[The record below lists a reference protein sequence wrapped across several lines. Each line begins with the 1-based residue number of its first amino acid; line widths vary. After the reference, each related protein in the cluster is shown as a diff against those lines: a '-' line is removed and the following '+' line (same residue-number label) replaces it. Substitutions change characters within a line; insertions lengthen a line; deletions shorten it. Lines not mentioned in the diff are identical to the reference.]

1 MRGGE
6 KQEKKNVQTSPRT
19 TVALKLTSF
28 PCLHL
33 FRIGV
38 KASPS
43 SSPPISTYSS
53 DFSELDFQP
62 QLCPIENTSGAL
74 ENLVWEVPVA
84 LAQLTMK

>member
-1 MRGGE
+1 MSDVERS
-6 KQEKKNVQTSPRT
+6 KAQTSPTT

-28 PCLHL
+28 PCLVFL
-33 FRIGV
+33 AGRA

-43 SSPPISTYSS
+43 SSPPKSTYSS

-62 QLCPIENTSGAL
+62 QLCPTENTSGAL
-74 ENLVWEVPVA
+74 ENLVCEEPVA